1 MAAHSNP
8 GEWFTVGRVRYL
20 FHPALM
26 RGTLICELPSGRWIV
41 YPQFRHEKV
50 IEEQDDGT
58 DKVRWRASCMK
69 GFGGGF
75 GRIDIW
81 YGTLA
86 ENNTQATAAD
96 FLRGAIV
103 DLDDIVVL
111 HTHDELVIEVV
122 DTPDNVRAATKMLT
136 ESMLYLPEWADGL
149 PLAVDIES
157 GPFYTK

>member
-1 MAAHSNP
+1 
-8 GEWFTVGRVRYL
+8 
-20 FHPALM
+20 
-26 RGTLICELPSGRWIV
+26 
-41 YPQFRHEKV
+41 
-50 IEEQDDGT
+50 
-58 DKVRWRASCMK
+58 MK

-86 ENNTQATAAD
+86 ENITQATAAD

-122 DTPDNVRAATKMLT
+122 DTPDNVHAATKMLT